1 MNINEM
7 FHIHNAFNNLNNFS
21 LVGYKPYNT
30 VLLFTNNNSFVL
42 RNKNGSKYTLSD
54 NTLAIL
60 GKNESWDI
68 FTFNPPSNDSCDGL
82 PFMATYL
89 SDEVVHRLKD
99 IFTSVNHGDFDKKTY
114 SPIYSSLII
123 KDDAENVRNLLKDIN
138 SNYKNI
144 VELGFRLSKMSDL
157 ASIHGFLIKQVRNST
172 YNTVI
177 SIVESNISKKLT
189 LEDVS
194 KALNMSDTC
203 LRKRLLSEGLT
214 FKKIQTDI
222 KMKHAGKLIRTSNL
236 QVSQVARE
244 LGFSSVPY
252 FTKIFREHY
261 GKSPK
266 KYLKLF
272 TNN

>member
-1 MNINEM
+1 M
-7 FHIHNAFNNLNNFS
+7 FHIHNAFNNLNDFS

-42 RNKNGSKYTLSD
+42 RNRNGNKYTLSD

-60 GKNESWDI
+60 GKNESWDM
-68 FTFNPPSNDSCDGL
+68 FTFNSTCNRLYDDS

-89 SDEVVHRLKD
+89 SDEVVYRLKD
-99 IFTSVNHGDFDKKTY
+99 IFTSISHSNVEKKAY
-114 SPIYSSLII
+114 SPIYFSPII
-123 KDDAENVRNLLKDIN
+123 KDDVENVRNLLKNIN
-138 SNYKNI
+138 FNCRNI
-144 VELGFRLSKMSDL
+144 IELSFRLSKMSDL
-157 ASIHGFLIKQVRNST
+157 ASIYGFLIKQVRNST
-172 YNTVI
+172 YKSVI

-194 KALNMSDTC
+194 KALNISDAC
-203 LRKRLLSEGLT
+203 LRKRLLNEGLT
-214 FKKIQTDI
+214 FKKIQADI

-236 QVSQVARE
+236 QISQVARE

-252 FTKIFREHY
+252 FTKIFREYY

-272 TNN
+272 TDN